1 MSNDFNESL
10 EKMEAMA
17 SAIDSGSTMTPDEKE
32 WMDRRKKAPSIF
44 MTDIRF
50 KESMDSGE
58 FISEDAYSNL
68 DDDKKGE
75 YEMITAVNE
84 KTGEPM
90 GWVFRFKG
98 EMTPEADEDTDEE
111 DSMLAERAASLLE
124 KMMSSMDKPSEDEVP
139 SMTMTDARFKE
150 MMSSGELVSDEDYNM
165 MDEDAKGAFEA
176 VNVIDEMSGKGMG
189 KCWRRRSPLEVMA
202 RRKSEKADGSEDM
215 FETMEEAVERAAALG
230 CRGAHRAGAMYMP
243 CATHEEWMDLR
254 KPAEEDATPAPVA
267 APAGAGSAPMGGA
280 PGQMAQ
286 ADVMK
291 SAEPFLCGFQR
302 KSVTSS
308 CEFCTGGCKSVDGLP
323 NLGDIENQIKSAYSG
338 AEIVSSGYSAA
349 DDVFVVDV
357 KRSDGSF
364 IEVFLNGYGEELGWL
379 RLDERAINT
388 KTAEAVNIIS
398 KSEAEMTAV
407 KTISD
412 LGFEAEVMSVMV
424 DIFAD
429 EDVYVVELDADEK
442 SYDVFI
448 AADGKVLGY
457 DEYEYEPENLEEE
470 RKALE
475 AEMELK
481 RMYSREQRESMADSG
496 EAMEDGSFP
505 IADEADLSNA
515 IQAVGRAKDIDA
527 AKQHIMKRAKELKL
541 EDMIPEEWSSPAAP
555 AEGDKPAEG
564 EKSDISDI
572 LADMDEFTNLMKDLD
587 LS

>member
-17 SAIDSGSTMTPDEKE
+17 DAIYSGSTMTPDEKE
-32 WMDRRKKAPSIF
+32 WMDRRKEAPSIF

-75 YEMITAVNE
+75 YEMITAVDE

-98 EMTPEADEDTDEE
+98 SMTPDTEEVPEDDEDE
-111 DSMLAERAASLLE
+111 MMAEKAASLLE

-139 SMTMTDARFKE
+139 SMSMTDARFKE
-150 MMSSGELVSDEDYNM
+150 MMSSGELVSDEDYKM
-165 MDEDAKGAFEA
+165 MDEDAKGSFEA
-176 VNVIDEMSGKGMG
+176 VNVIDEMSGKGRG

-215 FETMEEAVERAAALG
+215 FETMEEAAERAAVLG
-230 CRGAHRAGAMYMP
+230 CRGTHRAGGMYMP
-243 CATHEEWMDLR
+243 CATHEEFMDLR
-254 KPAEEDATPAPVA
+254 KPAEEVA
-267 APAGAGSAPMGGA
+267 APAPAAPSGGAASMGGA

-407 KTISD
+407 KTING

-442 SYDVFI
+442 SYDVFV

-457 DEYEYEPENLEEE
+457 DEYEYEPESLEEE

-481 RMYSREQRESMADSG
+481 RMYSREQREAMADSG

-541 EDMIPEEWSSPAAP
+541 EDMLPEEWSSPAS
-555 AEGDKPAEG
+555 PAEG
-564 EKSDISDI
+564 EKSDLSDI

>member
-17 SAIDSGSTMTPDEKE
+17 SAIESGSTMTPDEKE

-111 DSMLAERAASLLE
+111 DSMLAEKAASLLE
-124 KMMSSMDKPSEDEVP
+124 KMMSSMDNPSEDEVP

-150 MMSSGELVSDEDYNM
+150 MMSSGELVSDEDYKM

-176 VNVIDEMSGKGMG
+176 VNVIDEMSGKGRG

-230 CRGAHRAGAMYMP
+230 CRGTHRAGAMYMP

-291 SAEPFLCGFQR
+291 SADPFLCGFQR

-572 LADMDEFTNLMKDLD
+572 LADMDEFTNLMRDLD